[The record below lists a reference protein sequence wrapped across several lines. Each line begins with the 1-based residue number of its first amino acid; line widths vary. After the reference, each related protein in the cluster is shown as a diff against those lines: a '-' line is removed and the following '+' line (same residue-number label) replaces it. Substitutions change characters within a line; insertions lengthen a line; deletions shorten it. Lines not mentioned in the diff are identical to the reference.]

1 MQQSL
6 FSLKRNRFLIFG
18 LAIICTLVVYLLM
31 FRVID
36 QRLEEFNTRF
46 LKEISLEKA
55 QLVQKEFDDFER
67 TFQLMG
73 IAADENQQGFIN
85 KLIEQGDVS
94 QFILSY
100 SFWKSSGA
108 YFSKEFEWYENP
120 NVSVPTQVASE
131 ISNGFK
137 SVRFIQV
144 QSDKYLEV
152 FIKTRT
158 GILQLILDLNRLNT
172 YVANQKIGM
181 RAYFELYDQDGICLM
196 HPDLARVGE
205 KKKKNFVSYPVKDS
219 TILSEYL
226 ILDVIVNEYKLKGIF
241 SENKFFVNVLL
252 LTTQDDVHSIS
263 RVSFFLGAI
272 GIGIMLFCMFLMD
285 LQNRKAKRLS
295 LRNLEYQKEDA
306 LLRFENLKR
315 KVDPHFLFN
324 ALGSLQQLI
333 GKDPVQAKVFV
344 GKMAKVYRKFLSG
357 DDSGLATI
365 REEVVLA
372 EEYFFLQKIRFVDTL
387 NPLEISISQEALA
400 LSIPRF
406 SLQILIENA
415 IKHNELSKM
424 QPLTIVITE
433 MGGRIAVKNSVLLKK
448 SDMDSAGYG
457 THMIAHVYDFYHVQ
471 GFEIQQTETHFTV
484 YLPPIPIDSQ

>member
-6 FSLKRNRFLIFG
+6 FSIKRNRFLIFG
-18 LAIICTLVVYLLM
+18 LAIIFIISIYILM

-36 QRLEEFNTRF
+36 QRLQTLNMRI
-46 LKEISLEKA
+46 LKEVSLEKSA
-55 QLVQKEFDDFER
+55 LVQRELEDFDRVFHV
-67 TFQLMG
+67 MG
-73 IAADENQQGFIN
+73 FAADEGQQEFIN
-85 KLIEQGDVS
+85 KLIEQDSVKR
-94 QFILSY
+94 FLIAY
-100 SFWKSSGA
+100 TYWKPDGA
-108 YFSKEFEWYENP
+108 NFSKSLEWYKDTQAADP
-120 NVSVPTQVASE
+120 AIRSVELPKDTRAE
-131 ISNGFK
+131 
-137 SVRFIQV
+137 
-144 QSDKYLEV
+144 
-152 FIKTRT
+152 FIKSDVGMYLHAYIHTRR
-158 GILQLILDLNRLNT
+158 GIMQVTLDIHKLNVYFWDKN
-172 YVANQKIGM
+172 IGT
-181 RAYFELYDQDGICLM
+181 RAYFEVYDRDGICLI
-196 HPDLARVGE
+196 HPDESRLG
-205 KKKKNFVSYPVKDS
+205 KKKAIKLMKYPVKDS
-219 TILSEYL
+219 V
-226 ILDVIVNEYKLKGIF
+226 VISDYIHLEVLMEEFKLRGIF
-241 SENKFFVNVLL
+241 ESSKLFVNVLL
-252 LTTQDDVHSIS
+252 MMTEVEVRDIGTT
-263 RVSFFLGAI
+263 SFLLGAI

-387 NPLEISISQEALA
+387 NPLEISISPEALA

-433 MGGRIAVKNSVLLKK
+433 MDGRIVVKNSVLLKN

>member
-1 MQQSL
+1 
-6 FSLKRNRFLIFG
+6 
-18 LAIICTLVVYLLM
+18 
-31 FRVID
+31 
-36 QRLEEFNTRF
+36 
-46 LKEISLEKA
+46 
-55 QLVQKEFDDFER
+55 
-67 TFQLMG
+67 
-73 IAADENQQGFIN
+73 
-85 KLIEQGDVS
+85 
-94 QFILSY
+94 
-100 SFWKSSGA
+100 
-108 YFSKEFEWYENP
+108 
-120 NVSVPTQVASE
+120 
-131 ISNGFK
+131 
-137 SVRFIQV
+137 
-144 QSDKYLEV
+144 
-152 FIKTRT
+152 
-158 GILQLILDLNRLNT
+158 
-172 YVANQKIGM
+172 
-181 RAYFELYDQDGICLM
+181 
-196 HPDLARVGE
+196 
-205 KKKKNFVSYPVKDS
+205 
-219 TILSEYL
+219 
-226 ILDVIVNEYKLKGIF
+226 
-241 SENKFFVNVLL
+241 
-252 LTTQDDVHSIS
+252 
-263 RVSFFLGAI
+263 
-272 GIGIMLFCMFLMD
+272 MFLMD

-387 NPLEISISQEALA
+387 NPLEISISPEALA

-424 QPLTIVITE
+424 HPLTIVITE
-433 MGGRIAVKNSVLLKK
+433 MDGRIVVKNSVLLKN

-471 GFEIQQTETHFTV
+471 GFEIQQTESHFTV